1 MTDPLEEMLNR
12 HLGKSVLID
21 TNILLL
27 LFVGGFDRTL
37 ITSFKRT
44 AVYTADDFDLLLNLL
59 TLIPRVVT
67 TPHVLAEVNSL
78 SGQLGEPKRTEYF
91 QFFAEQLE
99 LLDERYVRSDAAA
112 KSEWFAKI
120 GLTDSGILA
129 ASADGLL
136 VLTDDFRFG
145 HFLALSDV
153 DTINFN
159 YLRTMNW

>member
-12 HLGKSVLID
+12 HLGGSILID

-37 ITSFKRT
+37 ISNFKRT
-44 AVYTADDFDLLLNLL
+44 ATYTPEDLDLLLNLL
-59 TLIPRVVT
+59 TFIPNIVT

-78 SGQLGEPKRTEYF
+78 SSQLGEPKRTNYF
-91 QFFAEQLE
+91 GFFAEQLK
-99 LLDERYVRSDAAA
+99 LLDERYVGSAEAS
-112 KSEWFAKI
+112 KGEWFPKI
-120 GLTDSGILA
+120 GLTDSGILTVA
-129 ASADGLL
+129 KDGVL

-145 HFLALSDV
+145 HFLAEADI